1 MYQKAIA
8 SAMSGK
14 VNEEIAGNLSA
25 LHTLVCSKISC
36 RCGAILDSRKAVL
49 IEGEKGWI
57 ISCGPCHDK
66 LAHKLKAS
74 AVVTDARLYNT
85 DGTKKPNQPTMA
97 KLKRLKVKKT
107 INLRMSPEFHNEGTT
122 SVEASHYVEAY
133 GLTHYL
139 HGERGSW
146 TLTEYQTGL
155 ASARG
160 KTQAEC
166 LALFNRRMGLGE
178 KKVKSL
184 LKKALKEHGKANKCN
199 D

>member
-8 SAMSGK
+8 SAMMGTVDK
-14 VNEEIAGNLSA
+14 DLAANLNA
-25 LHTLVCSKISC
+25 LHSGVCSKIFC
-36 RCGAILDSRKAVL
+36 RCGTILDSRKAVL
-49 IEGEKGWI
+49 IEGEAGAVL
-57 ISCGPCHDK
+57 SCGPCHDK
-66 LAHKLKAS
+66 LAHRLKPS

-85 DGTKKPNQPTMA
+85 DGTKKANQPTMA

-107 INLRMSPEFHNEGTT
+107 FKLKMEIEVFGAEFKT
-122 SVEASHYVEAY
+122 VEASHCVKMY

-139 HGERGSW
+139 HGERGNW
-146 TLTEYQTGL
+146 TLSEYQTGL

-184 LKKALKEHGKANKCN
+184 LKKALKERGEANPE
-199 D
+199 

>member
-8 SAMSGK
+8 GAMLGTID
-14 VNEEIAGNLSA
+14 EETAGNLSA
-25 LHTLVCSKISC
+25 LHTLVCSKIFC
-36 RCGAILDSRKAVL
+36 RCGAILDSRKSIL
-49 IEGEKGWI
+49 IEGEEGWL

-66 LAHKLKAS
+66 IAHRLKPS

-85 DGTKKPNQPTMA
+85 DGTKKANQPTMA

-107 INLRMSPEFHNEGTT
+107 INLRMNPEFHNEGIT
-122 SVEASHYVEAY
+122 SVKASHYVELY

-139 HGERGSW
+139 HGKRGAW

-166 LALFNRRMGLGE
+166 LALFNRRMGPGE

-184 LKKALKEHGKANKCN
+184 LRKAIKEHGRANA
-199 D
+199 

>member
-8 SAMSGK
+8 SAMMGTIDK
-14 VNEEIAGNLSA
+14 DLAANLNA
-25 LHTLVCSKISC
+25 LHSAVCSKMWC
-36 RCGAILDSRKAVL
+36 RCGTILDSRKAVL
-49 IEGEKGWI
+49 IEGEAGAVL
-57 ISCGPCHDK
+57 SCGPCHDK
-66 LAHKLKAS
+66 LAHRLKPS
-74 AVVTDARLYNT
+74 AVVIAARLYNT
-85 DGTKKPNQPTMA
+85 DGTKKPNQPTTA

-107 INLRMSPEFHNEGTT
+107 INLRMDPEFHDGGIA
-122 SVEASHYVEAY
+122 SVGVSRCVEMY

-139 HGERGSW
+139 HGKRGAW

-166 LALFNRRMGLGE
+166 LALCNRRLGLGE
-178 KKVKSL
+178 KKVKGL

>member
-1 MYQKAIA
+1 MHERAIA

-14 VNEEIAGNLSA
+14 VNEEIAGNLNA
-25 LHTLVCSKISC
+25 LHSAVCSKMWC
-36 RCGAILDSRKAVL
+36 RCGTILDSRKAVL
-49 IEGEKGWI
+49 IEGESGAV

-66 LAHKLKAS
+66 LAHRLKAS
-74 AVVTDARLYNT
+74 AIVTDARLYNT
-85 DGTKKPNQPTMA
+85 DGTKKPNQPTVA

-107 INLRMSPEFHNEGTT
+107 FKLKMNIETFGAEFKT
-122 SVEASHYVEAY
+122 VEASHYVKVF

-184 LKKALKEHGKANKCN
+184 LKKALKEHGKANPEC
-199 D
+199 

>member
-8 SAMSGK
+8 GAL
-14 VNEEIAGNLSA
+14 AGTIDKDLAASLNA
-25 LHTLVCSKISC
+25 LHSAVCSKVW
-36 RCGAILDSRKAVL
+36 CGCGTILDSRKAVL
-49 IEGEKGWI
+49 IEGEAGAVL
-57 ISCGPCHDK
+57 SCGPCHDK

-74 AVVTDARLYNT
+74 AIVTDARLYNT
-85 DGTKKPNQPTMA
+85 DGTKKANQPTMA

-107 INLRMSPEFHNEGTT
+107 INLRMNPEFHNEGIV
-122 SVEASHYVEAY
+122 SIEVSHCAEMY

-139 HGERGSW
+139 HGERGAW
-146 TLTEYQTGL
+146 TLTEHQTGL

-184 LKKALKEHGKANKCN
+184 LKKALKERGEVNT
-199 D
+199 

>member
-8 SAMSGK
+8 GAMMGTVDK
-14 VNEEIAGNLSA
+14 NLAANLTA
-25 LHTLVCSKISC
+25 LHSAVCSKMWC

-49 IEGEKGWI
+49 IEGEAGAVL
-57 ISCGPCHDK
+57 SCGPCHDK
-66 LAHKLKAS
+66 LAHRLKPG

-85 DGTKKPNQPTMA
+85 DGTKKANQPTTA

-107 INLRMSPEFHNEGTT
+107 INLRMNPEVHDEEIT
-122 SVEASHYVEAY
+122 SVEVSHYVEAY

-139 HGERGSW
+139 HGKRGAW

-178 KKVKSL
+178 KKVKGL
-184 LKKALKEHGKANKCN
+184 IKKAIKEHGRVNKC
-199 D
+199 

>member
-25 LHTLVCSKISC
+25 LHTLVCSKIFC
-36 RCGAILDSRKAVL
+36 RCGTILDSRKAVL
-49 IEGEKGWI
+49 IEGEAGAVL
-57 ISCGPCHDK
+57 SCGPCHDK
-66 LAHKLKAS
+66 LAHRLKAS
-74 AVVTDARLYNT
+74 AIVTDARLYNT
-85 DGTKKPNQPTMA
+85 DGTKKANQPTTA
-97 KLKRLKVKKT
+97 KLKRLKAKKT
-107 INLRMSPEFHNEGTT
+107 INLRMNPEFHNEGIT
-122 SVEASHYVEAY
+122 SVEVSRYVEMY

-139 HGERGSW
+139 HGGRGNW
-146 TLTEYQTGL
+146 TLSEYQTGL